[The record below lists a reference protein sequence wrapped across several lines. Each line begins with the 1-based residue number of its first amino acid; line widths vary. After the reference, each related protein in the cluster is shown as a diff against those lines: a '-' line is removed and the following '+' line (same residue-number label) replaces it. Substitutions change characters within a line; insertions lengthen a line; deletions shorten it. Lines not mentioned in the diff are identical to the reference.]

1 MEVVWPV
8 KIRNPFWC
16 GFNIR
21 PVTVWVLLSAAYNKF
36 TRPSDMKKMG
46 TWTHEE
52 DIGLRLSVGDM
63 VFDGLVNGNH
73 IWKWFD
79 FVMLEGSKWV
89 SKIIICI
96 LHWVSSHAWPM
107 VDEIY
112 WEIDRL
118 DSSIVW
124 RGDPL
129 NWCQCTQHN
138 ICTQQCY
145 NWIVVV
151 RGFHPCSLCY
161 WGLSRSRLKIG
172 VLPRLSPDWNMC
184 RCLLHNSYQVLY
196 HQSCNLSYN
205 FDDKNLCMK
214 KLS

>member
-1 MEVVWPV
+1 MFDSTIFVAKWWLE
-8 KIRNPFWC
+8 IPFGVSSTSDPWRYEFC
-16 GFNIR
+16 
-21 PVTVWVLLSAAYNKF
+21 WVLLITSSPVPV
-36 TRPSDMKKMG
+36 TWKKMG

-151 RGFHPCSLCY
+151 RGFHLFVPY
-161 WGLSRSRLKIG
+161 AIGGSRG
-172 VLPRLSPDWNMC
+172 AG
-184 RCLLHNSYQVLY
+184 
-196 HQSCNLSYN
+196 
-205 FDDKNLCMK
+205 
-214 KLS
+214 

>member
-1 MEVVWPV
+1 MCLVMFDSTIFVAKWWLEIPFVV
-8 KIRNPFWC
+8 
-16 GFNIR
+16 FNIR

-151 RGFHPCSLCY
+151 RGFHLFVPY
-161 WGLSRSRLKIG
+161 AIGGSRG
-172 VLPRLSPDWNMC
+172 AG
-184 RCLLHNSYQVLY
+184 
-196 HQSCNLSYN
+196 
-205 FDDKNLCMK
+205 
-214 KLS
+214 